1 MLTDMQQELLD
12 SFSEVGAIGQ
22 DLAEKINAWNG
33 ANMDEDNPI
42 CVIGQEMSGDTVVSC
57 YTENGIEE
65 SVVCK
70 MLEDIGYSASEES
83 DDTVVYDIEVKKSK
97 DVSDWLNDFLVKC
110 IEVSERYPSFVG
122 AIELL
127 AGNSLRKEEVRIV
140 IPSNVDI
147 RKLPSRD
154 IRKAV
159 FMNFLKD
166 VREVAQKYSM
176 IDEAFC
182 FCASKNEFLVMLHPY
197 RAKKQP

>member
-1 MLTDMQQELLD
+1 M
-12 SFSEVGAIGQ
+12 
-22 DLAEKINAWNG
+22 
-33 ANMDEDNPI
+33 
-42 CVIGQEMSGDTVVSC
+42 
-57 YTENGIEE
+57 
-65 SVVCK
+65 
-70 MLEDIGYSASEES
+70 
-83 DDTVVYDIEVKKSK
+83 
-97 DVSDWLNDFLVKC
+97 
-110 IEVSERYPSFVG
+110 
-122 AIELL
+122 
-127 AGNSLRKEEVRIV
+127 

-154 IRKAV
+154 IRKSV